1 MTDCPHHPQVC
12 SSREVDELLAEI
24 QKAQSLRDHMQA
36 LHPNAPCEKSTSV
49 MQEVGAESQS
59 SDLPGGTQLAS
70 PCSLASH
77 LSLRAWLPGPQKWS
91 KARPRPLAA
100 PTALNCHSLCWKD
113 PGGFSNWKKKMY
125 FRERPSG
132 LCHPF
137 HLNSVPPFPPIWR
150 MMKTSATQG
159 RRSGDIFSPASHSFG
174 AKALLEGI

>member
-49 MQEVGAESQS
+49 MQEVGAESRS
-59 SDLPGGTQLAS
+59 SDLPGGAQLAS

-113 PGGFSNWKKKMY
+113 PGGFSNWKKKNL
-125 FRERPSG
+125 FQRKAIRP
-132 LCHPF
+132 L
-137 HLNSVPPFPPIWR
+137 PPLPLKQCP
-150 MMKTSATQG
+150 SLP
-159 RRSGDIFSPASHSFG
+159 SN
-174 AKALLEGI
+174 LENDENLSYTG